1 MNELEDFLFNL
12 IQPGLSANELTDT
25 EFDGLNKVNVSNDS
39 LISILIRFAIS
50 FCFNFW
56 WENLTFVEEKQ
67 WAKTYWS
74 RIGYHIFV
82 VVAEYLAFA

>member
-50 FCFNFW
+50 FCFNF
-56 WENLTFVEEKQ
+56 
-67 WAKTYWS
+67 
-74 RIGYHIFV
+74 
-82 VVAEYLAFA
+82 